1 MNSQEVVDFIHERMQ
16 KNVELKT
23 ICEEVNHKLLFDL
36 VANIFLFCFYRFSK
50 LALLRTLTV
59 TARDVII

>member
-36 VANIFLFCFYRFSK
+36 VASIFLFCVYRFSK
-50 LALLRTLTV
+50 LALPRTLTV